1 MFTLG
6 VNWLSI
12 VLHVF
17 TYFILSSNIACEGHI
32 IFLEMMYYLSQFW
45 IMYFFGEVVFQERL
59 ITDLIQSYTLWVSS
73 HSAHFLPSA
82 VAPDVRQSEV

>member
-6 VNWLSI
+6 VNCLSI

-45 IMYFFGEVVFQERL
+45 IMYFFVKWFLRKDSSVILSKATPYGLVHILHIFYL
-59 ITDLIQSYTLWVSS
+59 LLW
-73 HSAHFLPSA
+73 LWM
-82 VAPDVRQSEV
+82 